1 MAETI
6 GSLID
11 KICIAEL
18 KIFHIQEQISRPDA
32 TADHRVMCRERLGIM
47 RRQRDDLVGE
57 LKGLAASWSKGEW
70 RPKVY
75 RQFKMY
81 NDPRFKV
88 SSSPHPAPSPL
99 GRGEGEGRGLSKR
112 SG

>member
-1 MAETI
+1 MAETM

-18 KIFHIQEQISRPDA
+18 KIFHIQEQIDRTDLADELRQLSRDRLA
-32 TADHRVMCRERLGIM
+32 VMT
-47 RRQRDDLVGE
+47 RQRDDLIAE
-57 LKGLAASWSKGEW
+57 LNDLGASWARGAW

-81 NDPRFKV
+81 NDPRFQMK
-88 SSSPHPAPSPL
+88 SRA
-99 GRGEGEGRGLSKR
+99 
-112 SG
+112 

>member
-1 MAETI
+1 MAETM

-18 KIFHIQEQISRPDA
+18 KIFHIQEQ
-32 TADHRVMCRERLGIM
+32 ADRKDLAEDLRALSRERLLIM
-47 RRQRDDLVGE
+47 KRQRDDLLSE
-57 LKGLAASWSKGEW
+57 LNGFAQAWARGDW

-81 NDPRFKV
+81 NDPRFQTKTRV
-88 SSSPHPAPSPL
+88 
-99 GRGEGEGRGLSKR
+99 
-112 SG
+112 

>member
-1 MAETI
+1 MAETM

-18 KIFHIQEQISRPDA
+18 KIYHIQEQAGRTDL
-32 TADHRVMCRERLGIM
+32 ADDLKRLSRERLAVMI
-47 RRQRDDLVGE
+47 RQRDDLVTE
-57 LKGLAASWSKGEW
+57 LEGLCTSWTRGAW

-81 NDPRFKV
+81 NDPRFQMKTR
-88 SSSPHPAPSPL
+88 A
-99 GRGEGEGRGLSKR
+99 
-112 SG
+112 